1 MLDTGQ
7 APERHGL
14 RACLGACMPVCVHVC
29 VSLHVLPKCHNA
41 SCLTCSWPSSMPDRT
56 VEGTACRKSGEALK
70 PTEEGDLASHEM
82 SGWVRSRSKAT
93 ALSYFFVSVFFF
105 FSSPRH
111 ALQQSSSSSSSG
123 CRRGRASPGQL
134 VQRIKTPFQ
143 LLVSPRILFFSHG
156 RRRKLIKAP

>member
-1 MLDTGQ
+1 MLGTGQ

-14 RACLGACMPVCVHVC
+14 RARLSACMPVPAFVC
-29 VSLHVLPKCHNA
+29 VSLHVLPKCRHA
-41 SCLTCSWPSSMPDRT
+41 SCLTCSWPSSQSDST
-56 VEGTACRKSGEALK
+56 VEATASQKSREALK

-82 SGWVRSRSKAT
+82 SGWVRSRSKVT
-93 ALSYFFVSVFFF
+93 ALFFCVSFFF
-105 FSSPRH
+105 SLLSSPRH
-111 ALQQSSSSSSSG
+111 ILQQSGSSSG
-123 CRRGRASPGQL
+123 CRGGRASPGRL

>member
-1 MLDTGQ
+1 MLGTGQ
-7 APERHGL
+7 TPERHGL
-14 RACLGACMPVCVHVC
+14 RACLSACMPVCVHVC
-29 VSLHVLPKCHNA
+29 VSVHVLPKWRDA
-41 SCLTCSWPSSMPDRT
+41 SCLTSSWLSSLSDRS
-56 VEGTACRKSGEALK
+56 VKATACRKSGEALK

-93 ALSYFFVSVFFF
+93 ALFFF
-105 FSSPRH
+105 CFSSPRH
-111 ALQQSSSSSSSG
+111 ILQQSSSSG
-123 CRRGRASPGQL
+123 CRGGRASPGRL